1 MLSGSRSLLDQL
13 QHSSAG
19 QFQREC
25 SFHAQSSELLTACT
39 KLPRVIVVG
48 DANVGKTSVLKTVT
62 GCGVFATETQTKLPV
77 KLQFIQVSD
86 AAQCR
91 TTLSFRGQ
99 SEVLQSVQHA
109 ATRVA
114 SIMNDVEG
122 ITNDEIVICIEQVCV
137 Q

>member
-25 SFHAQSSELLTACT
+25 SFHGQTSDLHTVCT

-62 GCGVFATETQTKLPV
+62 GCGLFATETHTKLPV
-77 KLQFIQVSD
+77 KLQFLQVSD
-86 AAQCR
+86 TTQCR

-99 SEVLQSVQHA
+99 PEVLQSVQRA

-114 SIMNDVEG
+114 SIRNDVEG
-122 ITNDEIVICIEQVCV
+122 ITNDEINICIKQVFV
-137 Q
+137 